1 VILVFDIG
9 NNHIVMGVYQ
19 GNKLLH
25 HWTVSTDL
33 SRTADEYAVLIYNL
47 FGINNLAFKDI
58 SALVASSV
66 VPPLM
71 PMLEELGNKYFGQKP
86 MLVGPGIK
94 TGMPILYDNPKEV
107 GADRIVNAVAAYELY
122 KGPLIIVDFGTATS
136 FCVVS
141 AKGEYIGGALA
152 PGIENSAEAL
162 FKRAAKLPK
171 IELVKP
177 KSVIAKNTIQ
187 AMQAGILYGFA
198 GQVDGVVENL
208 QKDIGKVKKVVAT
221 GTMAEL
227 IAEISQSIDIV
238 NPLLTLEG
246 LRIIHERN
254 RQN

>member
-1 VILVFDIG
+1 
-9 NNHIVMGVYQ
+9 
-19 GNKLLH
+19 
-25 HWTVSTDL
+25 
-33 SRTADEYAVLIYNL
+33 
-47 FGINNLAFKDI
+47 
-58 SALVASSV
+58 
-66 VPPLM
+66 M

-86 MLVGPGIK
+86 MLVGSGIK

-246 LRIIHERN
+246 LRIIYERN